1 MCGRRRGGC
10 ARRGIDNCDGIVCF
24 GCILDIG
31 VVRSEG
37 LGVVMI
43 GTVSLLVLALGL
55 LLLVEFALVL
65 LVLADAGCMSFPG
78 GARET
83 AII

>member
-1 MCGRRRGGC
+1 MRGRRRGGC
-10 ARRGIDNCDGIVCF
+10 ARRGIDNCDGVVCF
-24 GCILDIG
+24 GGIFDVR

-43 GTVSLLVLALGL
+43 GTVPLLVLALGL

-65 LVLADAGCMSFPG
+65 LVLTDARCMRFPG

-83 AII
+83 AVS